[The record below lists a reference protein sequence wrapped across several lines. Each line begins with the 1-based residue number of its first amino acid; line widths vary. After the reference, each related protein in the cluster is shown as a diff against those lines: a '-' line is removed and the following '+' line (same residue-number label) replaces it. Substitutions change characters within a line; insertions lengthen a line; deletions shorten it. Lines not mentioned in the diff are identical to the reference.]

1 MFLWLLFD
9 YQIHLVIKWDLFPP
23 GCCACAQRRWGHFCR
38 GSGCTP
44 CCEMSAQGYSS
55 SVRWG
60 RRALAGALK
69 EAASNRQ
76 TQGALWAA
84 AEGRFLSLFP
94 EPGQLLTTFDL
105 VEAKWPLPVYAISL
119 INHST
124 LYMQF
129 TATHKCK
136 LWKRGPNVQWWHLEP
151 FGHDYI
157 FWNITA
163 LDKIKLKKK
172 DNRK

>member
-69 EAASNRQ
+69 EAASNWQ
-76 TQGALWAA
+76 PQETDLPAPPCGAVSWAWSASYNLWPRRNKLASSCLCHHFSKSQHTVQ
-84 AEGRFLSLFP
+84 AEKYHALQHTKVNCDK
-94 EPGQLLTTFDL
+94 E
-105 VEAKWPLPVYAISL
+105 
-119 INHST
+119 
-124 LYMQF
+124 M
-129 TATHKCK
+129 
-136 LWKRGPNVQWWHLEP
+136 PNVQRWHLNTVV
-151 FGHDYI
+151 HALKCLNCI
-157 FWNITA
+157 A
-163 LDKIKLKKK
+163 LDKIKL
-172 DNRK
+172 